1 MNELY
6 QRTQLLVGPERMQRI
21 RDARVILFGVGG
33 VGGWCAEALV
43 RSGIGHLTLVDAD
56 VVCPSNLNRQ
66 LPATTATLGRPKVDV
81 LRERLLKINPDADI
95 TVRQERYSDD
105 NYLSFNLEGYD
116 YILDAI
122 DALSD
127 KASLI
132 LRACATPATFFSS
145 MGAALKTDPTKVRVA
160 EFFEV
165 RGCPLG
171 AALRKKLRRAG
182 TLPAKP
188 FLCVYDEE
196 VLPNLGESSS
206 DGSMTYGKASVN
218 GTLAPVVGIFGFT
231 LAGLVLQ
238 DLYEKTI

>member
-81 LRERLLKINPDADI
+81 LRERLLEINPEADI

-145 MGAALKTDPTKVRVA
+145 M
-160 EFFEV
+160 
-165 RGCPLG
+165 G

-238 DLYEKTI
+238 DIYQKTDSSLRSE